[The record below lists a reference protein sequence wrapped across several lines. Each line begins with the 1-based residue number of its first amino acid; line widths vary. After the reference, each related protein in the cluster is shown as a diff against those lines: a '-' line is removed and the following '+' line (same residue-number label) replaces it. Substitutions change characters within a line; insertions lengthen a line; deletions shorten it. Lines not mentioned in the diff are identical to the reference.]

1 MTDKAIFRVD
11 HPSGSYEIVVSE
23 FFGTADKRKIKKL
36 LRIAAQYCTE
46 AQQADLIRNLTTE
59 HDRCVKALD
68 KLNAL
73 IAEQQREISDFF
85 GAGQYRGLDI
95 LNGAIRS
102 IARRRDK
109 LMWSRNQVT
118 EARWVG

>member
-59 HDRCVKALD
+59 HDRCVKAL
-68 KLNAL
+68 
-73 IAEQQREISDFF
+73 IAEQQRVISDFF

>member
-46 AQQADLIRNLTTE
+46 AQRKDLIADLG
-59 HDRCVKALD
+59 CG
-68 KLNAL
+68 
-73 IAEQQREISDFF
+73 EQPVS
-85 GAGQYRGLDI
+85 G
-95 LNGAIRS
+95 
-102 IARRRDK
+102 RDA
-109 LMWSRNQVT
+109 
-118 EARWVG
+118 EAR